1 MLLLKE
7 KPAFSTLLRLNC
19 EQGQMPSLRLCFVQA
34 QGHRVS
40 GTTGQVKMA
49 SHVLGKLLLACPD
62 LVKSLTS
69 TGRISRFPSPQ
80 PGSRNDIPGV
90 LLKEY
95 WGDIGHTLDQVHQH
109 DTTVARMNLHEFFRL
124 IDGCAVIPFIPMH
137 KEPKYANAVD
147 LMHCCYAVRTYLK
160 RNEHERGGCRRHRPS
175 DIAITSCS
183 RGGGRLHHSRSS
195 VDLFMVGNLS
205 YGKLNRP
212 ALIPLIVRHN
222 SNFVLARLKA
232 GTKLTFPQCIPR
244 VPTALGRY
252 AHEIV
257 RD

>member
-1 MLLLKE
+1 M
-7 KPAFSTLLRLNC
+7 
-19 EQGQMPSLRLCFVQA
+19 
-34 QGHRVS
+34 
-40 GTTGQVKMA
+40 
-49 SHVLGKLLLACPD
+49 
-62 LVKSLTS
+62 
-69 TGRISRFPSPQ
+69 
-80 PGSRNDIPGV
+80 
-90 LLKEY
+90 KEY

-195 VDLFMVGNLS
+195 VDLFMAGNLS